1 MATDFNQILGT
12 ISSGTGTSVK
22 WILIIIC
29 VILVLC
35 VIIGLFIWWKWSKS
49 KYNLRVEVKIPRSDG
64 QIILGEWAKGGFNL
78 KRGVVYIKRDKL
90 KAVAMKVIDIR
101 RYLQGQDLLT
111 VIQVGPEDFRPVLND
126 SWTSH
131 VVDYQDELGNV
142 EQVKESIINIKID
155 TGEYKAWKSAWESAA
170 KRAYSLQS
178 FLQQFAVPI
187 SIAIVLIACFVG
199 FAILWSRMGSICG

>member
-155 TGEYKAWKSAWESAA
+155 RKS
-170 KRAYSLQS
+170 
-178 FLQQFAVPI
+178 V
-187 SIAIVLIACFVG
+187 V
-199 FAILWSRMGSICG
+199 